1 SMNRALEN
9 MGYDAK
15 FVVSEEAKNVRERG
29 RVKLDNSTNFK
40 NWRDDNL
47 ERVKEIAKE
56 VYKEAG
62 HEFEFA
68 EGDKAKEHQSVEAY
82 KKAIEDAKEKS
93 KEIIEEAK
101 LRAEMERMELNAQS
115 YDLWEKDW
123 DKTKKDFPDFEFA
136 EHVQEVQDI
145 TGELNLFDKRNLK
158 PNPRDY
164 PRANNIS
171 FEKVFALLQE
181 KFNQVREY
189 IALKAH
195 KMAYK
200 VSELKNSINV
210 LESKEE
216 ALEVEIG
223 AKYDESEK
231 LNELI
236 KAKMD
241 YTTELASQSELA
253 VMLPDYVKPS
263 KLNKDILL
271 VPRDKW
277 EAKHISANEISAY
290 RRSMQ
295 FITRFEKEIQKTSPN
310 AAKLLE
316 KIEKQ
321 RQELS
326 EQRDWSYKYFEKSKA
341 QEKDLKFFRELRD
354 KHTTDEEWDKIISR
368 YDTAKAIER
377 EMPSFDIDQSKGMS
391 GPSL

>member
-1 SMNRALEN
+1 
-9 MGYDAK
+9 
-15 FVVSEEAKNVRERG
+15 
-29 RVKLDNSTNFK
+29 
-40 NWRDDNL
+40 
-47 ERVKEIAKE
+47 
-56 VYKEAG
+56 
-62 HEFEFA
+62 
-68 EGDKAKEHQSVEAY
+68 
-82 KKAIEDAKEKS
+82 
-93 KEIIEEAK
+93 
-101 LRAEMERMELNAQS
+101 
-115 YDLWEKDW
+115 DW